1 MRIHIPGECPAAKAV
16 RGYLRRQ
23 DFHITNFRPDWTV
36 RIEEQPGL
44 TQPVLDS
51 IHCELDQAILRHL
64 RKQTATPITIQTAGG
79 VESDREVRILVPPVE
94 AERKAVEVSVFRA
107 LLEMANQHEA
117 SSAASSRAPW
127 WKRSF

>member
-107 LLEMANQHEA
+107 LLEMANQQEA
-117 SSAASSRAPW
+117 SSAASRRAPL